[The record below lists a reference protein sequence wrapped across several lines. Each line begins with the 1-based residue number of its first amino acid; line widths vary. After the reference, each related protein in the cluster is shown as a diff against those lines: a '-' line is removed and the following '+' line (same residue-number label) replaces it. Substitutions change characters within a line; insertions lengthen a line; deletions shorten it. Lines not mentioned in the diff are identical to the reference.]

1 MLPPQR
7 TIATFLPISLS
18 LIYIEDLLELS
29 TWEMKSQIQSSQSS
43 SRLFSTFSFI
53 RKNDATDTA
62 AAPSTICFSTFAT
75 SLMPCHQSFCAVIEI
90 FIE

>member
-29 TWEMKSQIQSSQSS
+29 TWEMKSQIHLSQSS

-75 SLMPCHQSFCAVIEI
+75 SLMPCHQSFGAVIEI

>member
-18 LIYIEDLLELS
+18 LIYVEDLLGDVFRPESKIHLLR
-29 TWEMKSQIQSSQSS
+29 QSSFGI
-43 SRLFSTFSFI
+43 FSTFSFI

-75 SLMPCHQSFCAVIEI
+75 SLMPCDQSFGAVIEI